1 MDHLSLDHPSLDH
14 LSLDHLSIYPRL
26 SVCRSEATS
35 R

>member
-1 MDHLSLDHPSLDH
+1 MDHLSLDHLSLDP